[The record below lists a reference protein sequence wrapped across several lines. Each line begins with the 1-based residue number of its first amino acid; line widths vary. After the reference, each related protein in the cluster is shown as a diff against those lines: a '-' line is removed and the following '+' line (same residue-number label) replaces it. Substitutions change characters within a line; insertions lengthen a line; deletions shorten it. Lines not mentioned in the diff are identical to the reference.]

1 MLLECL
7 HVLQRLRQ
15 ASPPV
20 AIRHTA
26 EGASDAAPPVTEKL
40 AFDID
45 ASRSLLLRP
54 WSPTQLVL
62 LRQHFDPEL
71 EVLEPAGWLAALR
84 VLLDHYEPAST
95 DWQEIAFRLWARRV
109 LAHTT
114 AIAGVPYDEAM
125 RHLQE
130 MVRLA
135 AST

>member
-20 AIRHTA
+20 AIRHSA
-26 EGASDAAPPVTEKL
+26 EGGSKVAPPVTEKL
-40 AFDID
+40 AFDVD
-45 ASRSLLLRP
+45 ATRSLLLRP
-54 WSPTQLVL
+54 WTPDQLVL
-62 LRQHFDPEL
+62 LRRHFDPEL
-71 EVLEPAGWLAALR
+71 EVLEPAAWLGALR
-84 VLLDHYEPAST
+84 VLLDHYEPASP

-109 LAHTT
+109 LAHTK
-114 AIAGVPYDEAM
+114 AIAGIPYEEAM
-125 RHLQE
+125 RSLQE